1 MIFLDKH
8 YNIIMERNDMNRV
21 VITPQ
26 YVEDN
31 RQWFEEMVR
40 IFTLYPDYL

>member
-1 MIFLDKH
+1 MNTNKIEEFLDK
-8 YNIIMERNDMNRV
+8 YYDTFLERNDMAQI

-31 RQWFEEMVR
+31 RQ
-40 IFTLYPDYL
+40 